1 VAQSVTIEKGQ
12 HLKMVVEYVEE
23 MPSKNPAWDSRWKV
37 DGLAANGVGVTT
49 FIGNKAMLQQTG
61 RLKMTPENLRG
72 KTCIFERTVEG
83 YLNILV
89 DGGKPKTPP
98 VELPVAG
105 GDEVVREEAAP
116 SEVLEKV
123 AQMREERRLR
133 VSEDITWAFEKAHDL
148 ITLAM
153 QSHEMQMGPEALRA
167 MVALAATIHISYKDA
182 R

>member
-1 VAQSVTIEKGQ
+1 VAQSVTLEKGQ

-23 MPSKNPAWDSRWKV
+23 LPSKNPSWDSRWKV

-49 FIGNKAMLQQTG
+49 YIGNKAMLQQTS

-72 KTCIFERTVEG
+72 KNCIFERTVEG

-89 DGGKPKTPP
+89 DSGKPKTPH
-98 VELPVAG
+98 VDLPVAA
-105 GDEVVREEAAP
+105 DEVERGEVAP
-116 SEVLEKV
+116 SEVAEKV

-133 VSEDITWAFEKAHDL
+133 VSEDITWAFEKANDL

-153 QSHEMQMGPEALRA
+153 QSHEMPMGPEALRA
-167 MVALAATIHISYKDA
+167 MVALAATIHISYKDV